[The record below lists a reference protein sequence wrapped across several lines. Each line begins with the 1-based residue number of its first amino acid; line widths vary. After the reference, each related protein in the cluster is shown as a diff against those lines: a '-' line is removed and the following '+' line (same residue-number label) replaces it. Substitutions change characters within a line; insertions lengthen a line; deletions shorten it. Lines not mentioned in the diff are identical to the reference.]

1 MAAAAIELQLQAV
14 VPATSGSAAASG
26 SGGVSASELV
36 ERRVA
41 REALSLEEKAGVEM
55 DRMDKL
61 LTDVGLEPFFS
72 VHDNRMR
79 GKKKCKEVLI
89 SLV

>member
-1 MAAAAIELQLQAV
+1 MAAAATELQLQAV

-61 LTDVGLEPFFS
+61 LTDMGLEPFFS
-72 VHDNRMR
+72 VHANRMR
-79 GKKKCKEVLI
+79 GTY
-89 SLV
+89 